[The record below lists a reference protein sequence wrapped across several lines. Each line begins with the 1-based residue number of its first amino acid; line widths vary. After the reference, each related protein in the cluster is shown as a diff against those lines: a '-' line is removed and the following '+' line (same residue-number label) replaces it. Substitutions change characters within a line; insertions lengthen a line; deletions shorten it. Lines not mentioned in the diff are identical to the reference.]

1 MNQYL
6 EFTLAEVQELLA
18 RKERRL
24 SIAQT
29 DVALRVQVQHLRTVV
44 AMRMLDRDLLADLE
58 ALRKEQAKGAA

>member
-1 MNQYL
+1 MNQYPD
-6 EFTLAEVQELLA
+6 FTLAEVQELLA

-29 DVALRVQVQHLRTVV
+29 DVHLRVQVQHLRTVV

-58 ALRKEQAKGAA
+58 ALRAEQAKGAA